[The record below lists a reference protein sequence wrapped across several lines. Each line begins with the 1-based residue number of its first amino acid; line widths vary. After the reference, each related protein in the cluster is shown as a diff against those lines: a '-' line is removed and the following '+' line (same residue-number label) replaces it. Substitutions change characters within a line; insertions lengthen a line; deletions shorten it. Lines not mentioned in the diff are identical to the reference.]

1 MRQTLQIR
9 IRFDRPRFNPATL
22 ETNKKQHCFIIFSNS
37 SSVPNGK
44 RSVLSQVK
52 LLCAKAH
59 DLWDTLAVKMF
70 VKLGPS
76 NTLANNFHC
85 HLHVFSYKMA
95 ILGRQSHYKLSPFHV
110 HMWYYIWFK
119 VQFLFS
125 SRDIHIEC
133 SKQFKWN
140 SYFYVSGQSQPFWAA
155 LKLL

>member
-1 MRQTLQIR
+1 M
-9 IRFDRPRFNPATL
+9 
-22 ETNKKQHCFIIFSNS
+22 
-37 SSVPNGK
+37 PNGK

-95 ILGRQSHYKLSPFHV
+95 ILGRQSHYKLSPFHAYV
-110 HMWYYIWFK
+110 VLHLINLKF
-119 VQFLFS
+119 
-125 SRDIHIEC
+125 
-133 SKQFKWN
+133 N
-140 SYFYVSGQSQPFWAA
+140 SYSLPEIYI
-155 LKLL
+155 